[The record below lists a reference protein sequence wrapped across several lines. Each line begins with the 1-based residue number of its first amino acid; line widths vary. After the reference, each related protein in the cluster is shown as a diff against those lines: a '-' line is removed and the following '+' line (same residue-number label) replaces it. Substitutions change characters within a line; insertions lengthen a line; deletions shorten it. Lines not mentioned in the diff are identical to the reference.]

1 MQKIIT
7 QKMVRDYYP
16 SAKELAK
23 YLGVSE
29 RQVHYY
35 RTNGK
40 LNAIN
45 RGRARYQFN
54 SDAVIDFLIKE
65 WGFVKGEE

>member
-7 QKMVRDYYP
+7 QKMVRDRYRN
-16 SAKELAK
+16 ARELAE

-35 RTNGK
+35 RTSGK
-40 LNAIN
+40 LKSIDTS
-45 RGRARYQFN
+45 RARYGYN
-54 SDAVIDFLIKE
+54 GTDVIDFLVNE
-65 WGFVKGEE
+65 WGFEKGID